1 MTTQPTH
8 PARPRTGGLRTRLRA
23 APALS
28 ALRIVRDLAGLVP
41 AVTALLLAPAH
52 TTTTGGTP
60 QPVTLVILVDDR
72 RCSAPTPTPHT
83 STPVTV
89 HAATTPT
96 SPGHPLTATP
106 YGPTV

>member
-8 PARPRTGGLRTRLRA
+8 PARSRTGGLRNRLRA
-23 APALS
+23 AHALS
-28 ALRIVRDLAGLVP
+28 ALRVVRDLAGLVP

-52 TTTTGGTP
+52 TTTGDTP

-72 RCSAPTPTPHT
+72 RCSAPTPTPRT

-96 SPGHPLTATP
+96 SPGDALTAPP
-106 YGPTV
+106 YGPAV

>member
-23 APALS
+23 AHALS
-28 ALRIVRDLAGLVP
+28 ALRVVRDLAGLVP
-41 AVTALLLAPAH
+41 AVAALLLAPAH
-52 TTTTGGTP
+52 TTTGGTP

-72 RCSAPTPTPHT
+72 RCSAPTPPPHT

-96 SPGHPLTATP
+96 SPGHALTATP
-106 YGPTV
+106 YGPAA